1 MANKIPFIGYVSLML
16 MIVSCGKSGK
26 GQESNSNAKEIVG
39 SHHETYESEAF
50 SLSYPNIFFIIMED
64 FSYRS
69 SVLIIVHKE
78 DNRKLMKIID
88 QVISEE
94 NEKTEH

>member
-1 MANKIPFIGYVSLML
+1 
-16 MIVSCGKSGK
+16 
-26 GQESNSNAKEIVG
+26 
-39 SHHETYESEAF
+39 
-50 SLSYPNIFFIIMED
+50 MED
-64 FSYRS
+64 FSYLS
-69 SVLIIVHKE
+69 SELVIVHEE